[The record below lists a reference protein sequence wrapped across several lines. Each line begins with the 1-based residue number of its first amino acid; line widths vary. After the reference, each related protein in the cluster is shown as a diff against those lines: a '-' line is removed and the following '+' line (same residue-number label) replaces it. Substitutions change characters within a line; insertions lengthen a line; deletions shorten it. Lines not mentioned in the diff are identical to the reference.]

1 MPWLPLFGLQAFPL
15 VLLIAAVALVAL
27 VWWRPYLVVRSLGG
41 LFVRLFYRLHVYGRE
56 NIPERGPAL
65 LVCNHVS
72 YIDFLLLCVAQPR
85 FIRFVFF
92 AGWTKV
98 LFIRHLLRWGRA
110 IPIDATS
117 GPKAILKSLRTAGEA
132 LNENDLVCIFAEGRF
147 TRTGFLLPF
156 HRGFEQIVKNNQAPI
171 IPVCLDELWGSIFSF
186 YGDRTLWKWPR
197 TIPYPLSVAFGKP
210 MPATSSAAEVRAAVQ
225 KLAADCA
232 VARTNRCRALPREFV
247 RTAAR
252 HPFRPCVIE
261 QHSPTVPVGTATA
274 KSGATGSASAP
285 ANSPTGTVKA
295 SGAQTSTTVALR
307 YYAVLAGAMRL
318 AGNLRSPLGT
328 TPIVGIWLPPGFT
341 AVIANLAVA
350 LYGKAILN
358 LNPND
363 SPDLIR
369 PQLEHC
375 RVTKLLTTAQFLK
388 SHPLPSIPGVDF
400 TDIEQHLAEESSA
413 HRFFTTFAAIVLP
426 GWLLDRW
433 ILRLSRQKLDDLAA
447 VVYTR
452 GKSGEPKPV
461 MLSHRNF
468 VASVS
473 ALVKTIDPLPRDR
486 LLATL
491 PLNTCTGL
499 VCELWA
505 PLSIGASIVF
515 ASSLPLPLGEGRGE
529 GASSPSPL
537 AGEGRGEG
545 ASSEFGQICHSHSC
559 TIMLATPTLL
569 NQCLT
574 TCQGDNFRTLHTL
587 VSCGA
592 KLPEKLA
599 ADFQQRFGITPL
611 EAYDCTELT
620 SIIATNVRDKTLEGF
635 TQIGQKLGSVGQPL
649 PGVACQIVDPNSFEP
664 LPTGQPG
671 MLTVR
676 GPNVMLGYFGHDE
689 LTAGATHDGWFN
701 TGDRA
706 MMDDDGFISLLI
718 NSQ

>member
-1 MPWLPLFGLQAFPL
+1 VPWLPLFGLQTLPL
-15 VLLIAAVALVAL
+15 VLLIAAVALAAL
-27 VWWRPYLVVRSLGG
+27 VWWRPYLLVRALAC
-41 LFVRLFYRLHVYGRE
+41 LFVRLFYRLHIYGRE
-56 NIPERGPAL
+56 NIPKSGPAL

-72 YIDFLLLCVAQPR
+72 YIDFLLLSVAQPR
-85 FIRFVFF
+85 FVRYVFF

-197 TIPYPLSVAFGKP
+197 RIPYPTSVAFGKP
-210 MPATSSAAEVRAAVQ
+210 MPATSTAAEVRSAVQ
-225 KLAADCA
+225 QLAADCA
-232 VARTNRCRALPREFV
+232 VARSNRCRTLPREFV

-252 HPFRPCVIE
+252 RPFRTCIIE
-261 QHSPTVPVGTATA
+261 QHSPTVPVGTAPA

-285 ANSPTGTVKA
+285 ANSPTGTGKA
-295 SGAQTSTTVALR
+295 SGTQTSATVVHR
-307 YYAVLAGAMRL
+307 YHPVLAGAMRL
-318 AGNLRSPLGT
+318 AGNLRSQLGT
-328 TPIVGIWLPPGFT
+328 TPIVGIWLPPGFN
-341 AVIANLAVA
+341 AVNANLAMA
-350 LYGKAILN
+350 FCGKAILN

-369 PQLEHC
+369 SQLEHC

-388 SHPLPSIPGVDF
+388 SRQLPSIPGVDF
-400 TDIEQHLAEESSA
+400 IDIEQHLAEESSA
-413 HRFFTTFAAIVLP
+413 RRFFTTFAAIVLP

-433 ILRLSRQKLDDLAA
+433 ILRLSRQKLDDLTAI
-447 VVYTR
+447 VYTR
-452 GKSGEPKPV
+452 GRTGPPKPV
-461 MLSHRNF
+461 MLSHRNL

-473 ALVKTIDPLPRDR
+473 ALVKTIDATSRDR

-499 VCELWA
+499 VCEFWS

-515 ASSLPLPLGEGRGE
+515 CDQYSPHS
-529 GASSPSPL
+529 ASSPSPL

-545 ASSEFGQICHSHSC
+545 ATHLFGQTCREHQC
-559 TIMLATPTLL
+559 TVMLATPDQL
-569 NQCLT
+569 NHCLT
-574 TCQGDNFRTLHTL
+574 SCQPDDFRSLHTL
-587 VSCGA
+587 VSTGA
-592 KLPEKLA
+592 KLPETLA
-599 ADFQQRFGITPL
+599 AEFAQRFGLKPL

-635 TQIGQKLGSVGQPL
+635 TQIGQKPNSVGHPL
-649 PGVACQIVDPNSFEP
+649 PGVACRIVDLNSFEP
-664 LPTGQPG
+664 LSTGQLG
-671 MLTVR
+671 TLLVR
-676 GPNVMLGYFGHDE
+676 GPNVMLGYFGHEE
-689 LTAGATHDGWFN
+689 LTAGTTHDGWFN

-706 MMDDDGFISLLI
+706 MMDDDGFISLLA

>member
-1 MPWLPLFGLQAFPL
+1 MPLPRWWLL
-15 VLLIAAVALVAL
+15 
-27 VWWRPYLVVRSLGG
+27 WWRPYLVVRSLGR
-41 LFVRLFYRLHVYGRE
+41 LFVHVFYRLHVYGRE
-56 NIPERGPAL
+56 NIPKSGPAL

-72 YIDFLLLCVAQPR
+72 YIDFFLLCVAQPR

-197 TIPYPLSVAFGKP
+197 TIPYPISVAFGKP
-210 MPATSSAAEVRAAVQ
+210 MPATSSAAEVRSEVQ

-247 RTAAR
+247 RTAAG

-261 QHSPTVPVGTATA
+261 QHSPTVPIGTATATA

-285 ANSPTGTVKA
+285 ANSPTGTGIA
-295 SGAQTSTTVALR
+295 SGTHASTAVTHR
-307 YYAVLAGAMRL
+307 YYTVLAGAMQL
-318 AGNLRSPLGT
+318 AGNLRSQLGT
-328 TPIVGIWLPPGFT
+328 TPIMGIWLPPGFN

-350 LYGKAILN
+350 FCGKAILN
-358 LNPND
+358 LNPDD

-369 PQLEHC
+369 SQIEHC
-375 RVTKLLTTAQFLK
+375 RVTKLLSTAQFLK
-388 SHPLPSIPGVDF
+388 SCPLPSIPGADF
-400 TDIEQHLAEESSA
+400 IDIEQLLVEESSA
-413 HRFFTTFAAIVLP
+413 RRFFTTFAAIVLP

-433 ILRLSRQKLDDLAA
+433 ILRLSHQNLDDLAA

-461 MLSHRNF
+461 MLSHRNL

-486 LLATL
+486 LLAAL
-491 PLNTCTGL
+491 PLSHCTGF
-499 VCELWA
+499 VCTLSA
-505 PLSIGASIVF
+505 PLSVGASVVF
-515 ASSLPLPLGEGRGE
+515 AE
-529 GASSPSPL
+529 SSPSPL

-545 ASSEFGQICHSHSC
+545 DTSHIGQLCHEHQC
-559 TIMLATPTLL
+559 TVMLATPDWLSRFLTL
-569 NQCLT
+569 
-574 TCQGDNFRTLHTL
+574 CQPDDFRTLHTL
-587 VSCGA
+587 VSTGA
-592 KLPEKLA
+592 KLPETLA
-599 ADFQQRFGITPL
+599 TEFAERFGIKPL

-620 SIIATNVRDKTLEGF
+620 SIIATNVRDKTLESF
-635 TQIGQKLGSVGQPL
+635 TQIGQKSGTVGQPL
-649 PGVACQIVDPNSFEP
+649 PGVACRIVDAASFEP
-664 LPTGQPG
+664 APIGQTGILLVTGPT
-671 MLTVR
+671 
-676 GPNVMLGYFGHDE
+676 VMLGYFGHDD
-689 LTAGATHDGWFN
+689 LTAGALHDGWFN

-706 MMDDDGFISLLI
+706 VMDEEGFISIVESADEPPKTNLI
-718 NSQ
+718 